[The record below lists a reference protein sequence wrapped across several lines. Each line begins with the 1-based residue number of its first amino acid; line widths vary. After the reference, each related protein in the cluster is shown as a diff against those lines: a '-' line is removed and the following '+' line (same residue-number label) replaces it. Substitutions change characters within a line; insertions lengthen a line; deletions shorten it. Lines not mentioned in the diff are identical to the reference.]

1 MIIII
6 QLLTEDEVGA
16 DHVNK
21 EHVEDQKEKVKLEH
35 RGVGVRL
42 SIVTNLQEGSM
53 RRRRRKNDCLNQM
66 FCGKYASQTN
76 NNFLNHFNLPF
87 RRGT

>member
-35 RGVGVRL
+35 RGVSVRL
-42 SIVTNLQEGSM
+42 SIVTNLREE
-53 RRRRRKNDCLNQM
+53 KIYIPL
-66 FCGKYASQTN
+66 KYIPLKYI
-76 NNFLNHFNLPF
+76 FH
-87 RRGT
+87 